1 MVSLLNITN
10 IFSFLFKQS
19 LGGMMCAFIPFVTT
33 MAILANSMTLVGIAL
48 DRYFAVIRIVKGPW
62 EPGRTF
68 CVAATILLWGLA
80 AGISSPMLSSYTI
93 FDIYVIITNH
103 PISSEVLGL
112 EQFEMCAGEK
122 VLELKKKN
130 YNFF

>member
-1 MVSLLNITN
+1 MSLNRHIVYKNITD
-10 IFSFLFKQS
+10 IRISIKQS

-68 CVAATILLWGLA
+68 CIAGTILLWGLA
-80 AGISSPMLSSYTI
+80 AGISSPMLTSYTI
-93 FDIYVIITNH
+93 FDIFVIMTDH
-103 PISSEVLGL
+103 PIRL
-112 EQFEMCAGEK
+112 EEFQVCAGEK
-122 VLELKKKN
+122 VQQ
-130 YNFF
+130 F

>member
-1 MVSLLNITN
+1 MNLYRQ
-10 IFSFLFKQS
+10 QS

-68 CVAATILLWGLA
+68 CIAGTILLWGLA
-80 AGISSPMLSSYTI
+80 AGISSPMLTSYTI
-93 FDIYVIITNH
+93 FDVFVIITTH
-103 PISSEVLGL
+103 PINPINILRL
-112 EQFEMCAGEK
+112 EEFQVCAGEK
-122 VLELKKKN
+122 VLEL
-130 YNFF
+130 